1 MNWNSVYTERY
12 LVIEQVGS
20 EINWYE
26 LLQRV
31 FNLNLHGNTGKSE
44 TDIISEKAARLKLP
58 TLAWKDALKKHL
70 SGILTAVFR
79 TCVSLSIVETGQ
91 IEEEERNHLIEE
103 YMSFSVSSLAVFL
116 FPNLDGVRE
125 H

>member
-1 MNWNSVYTERY
+1 MKTYGLRNTLCKVFWSSFNWN
-12 LVIEQVGS
+12 L
-20 EINWYE
+20 E
-26 LLQRV
+26 LKFCLYRAAD
-31 FNLNLHGNTGKSE
+31 KSE

-70 SGILTAVFR
+70 SGILTAGFR

-91 IEEEERNHLIEE
+91 IEKEDRNHLIED
-103 YMSFSVSSLAVFL
+103 YMSFSVSSLTVFL
-116 FPNLDGVRE
+116 FPNFDGVRE